1 MNSFKR
7 FKKILRMN
15 IVIGALTTEVKLISR
30 IADLQFCFVRLL
42 RQIQISSYATV
53 LFILPL
59 CFAMHIQYFHLIPI
73 TMVLQTLYII
83 FKPTISLNCK
93 IKTTKFPNKLKTYE
107 KLTRNLNKIFSIY
120 LNFKRMESGL
130 NNDAIQGN
138 ILLNRITKR
147 DIYRALRC

>member
-1 MNSFKR
+1 MER
-7 FKKILRMN
+7 FLPKPNLFLGLLTYNYALYAPKTAKK
-15 IVIGALTTEVKLISR
+15 VP
-30 IADLQFCFVRLL
+30 
-42 RQIQISSYATV
+42 YATV

-73 TMVLQTLYII
+73 TNVLQTLYII

-93 IKTTKFPNKLKTYE
+93 IKTAKFPNKLKTHE
-107 KLTRNLNKIFSIY
+107 KLTRNLNKIFWIY
-120 LNFKRMESGL
+120 LNFKRMESVL

-147 DIYRALRC
+147 DIYRELGC